1 MQTYTESATLHP
13 HPPYT
18 DDDDDVP
25 GIKKHDVETTFAQN
39 YGLGD
44 IHHVCMKLIIDMYIM
59 EHLFFVS
66 HAREPMAH

>member
-1 MQTYTESATLHP
+1 MQSIPMQTYTESSGSAALKQ

-39 YGLGD
+39 YGLND
-44 IHHVCMKLIIDMYIM
+44 IHHVCRKLIIA
-59 EHLFFVS
+59 S
-66 HAREPMAH
+66 